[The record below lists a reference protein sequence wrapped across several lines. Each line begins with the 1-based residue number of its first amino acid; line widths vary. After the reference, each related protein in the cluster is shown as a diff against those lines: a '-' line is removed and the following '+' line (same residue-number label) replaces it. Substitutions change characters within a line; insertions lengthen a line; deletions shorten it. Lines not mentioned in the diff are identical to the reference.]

1 MPGIEKEG
9 CGWDSNNVTDGI
21 GQMPVVYMIRID
33 KGSISESQ
41 KETENET
48 CQRQMEIKQPFF
60 IALFYRRV

>member
-9 CGWDSNNVTDGI
+9 CGWDSNDVTDGI

-41 KETENET
+41 
-48 CQRQMEIKQPFF
+48 
-60 IALFYRRV
+60 